1 MWLGVSIASQGPP
14 GGRVLVS
21 LGCHWLFKKGCFLGF
36 KYSCLTVQ
44 VCGHRFVK
52 LYGAFKL
59 RHMIGR
65 CYLRGNDL
73 QLDDSDMHWQT
84 LDQPCRWVT

>member
-1 MWLGVSIASQGPP
+1 MEFFP
-14 GGRVLVS
+14 GL
-21 LGCHWLFKKGCFLGF
+21 
-36 KYSCLTVQ
+36 Q
-44 VCGHRFVK
+44 ACGHRFVK

-73 QLDDSDMHWQT
+73 QYDDADMNWQT
-84 LDQPCRWVT
+84 LDQPCRWVTTPPHKMAPESKGLCVQSPR